1 MSQNLGLPKLHRSGG
16 SRIFFAT
23 FFIDSKLPSRATE
36 IEMSQKII
44 SKNLAYQKKL
54 HQKKIL
60 GRSNT
65 FFFWI
70 LKKDVQ
76 TLPLQ
81 LEFTPSQ
88 DQYIDPYNNMSLK
101 II

>member
-1 MSQNLGLPKLHRSGG
+1 MSQ
-16 SRIFFAT
+16 
-23 FFIDSKLPSRATE
+23 E
-36 IEMSQKII
+36 II
-44 SKNLAYQKKL
+44 SKNLAYQKKITS
-54 HQKKIL
+54 KKNSRTIQYL
-60 GRSNT
+60 
-65 FFFWI
+65 FFWI

-88 DQYIDPYNNMSLK
+88 DQYIGPYNNMSLK